1 MNIVIGLCH
10 VDFSNIDIFSESYL
24 KQIVAC
30 EIISISSSA
39 TWPPFSGDHMTTG
52 NVNDST
58 KYKASTEAN
67 YIFQMLLIVINWSI
81 YQKNLRQVT

>member
-10 VDFSNIDIFSESYL
+10 VDFSNIDTSESYL

-39 TWPPFSGDHMTTG
+39 MCVDEQLSPLVITLSDRP
-52 NVNDST
+52 
-58 KYKASTEAN
+58 
-67 YIFQMLLIVINWSI
+67 LL
-81 YQKNLRQVT
+81 